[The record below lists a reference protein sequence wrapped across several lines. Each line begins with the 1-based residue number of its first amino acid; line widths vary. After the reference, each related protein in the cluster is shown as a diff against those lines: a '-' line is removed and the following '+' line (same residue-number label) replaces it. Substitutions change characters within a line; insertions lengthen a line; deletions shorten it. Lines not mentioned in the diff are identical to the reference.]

1 MSLAMPKRKKGRMD
15 IGGQSQEGRKL
26 LLEFA
31 LLIDYFR
38 LKTTSL
44 RKLPAKHRGRK
55 RVKNGARTTEV
66 AYTQ

>member
-1 MSLAMPKRKKGRMD
+1 MCLVMTKRKNGRMD
-15 IGGQSQEGRKL
+15 IGEQSQEERKS
-26 LLEFA
+26 LLEFV

-38 LKTTSL
+38 SKTISW

-55 RVKNGARTTEV
+55 RTKNGARTTEV